1 VNQIQ
6 LLADAVSLGSI
17 YALVALGIGLTFGVM
32 RMINFAHGDLIML
45 GAYALVLPTAA
56 DFAPPLIGAWP
67 AVAMIAAIIAIVA
80 FAALLTERFAFRP
93 LRRREVDGATLLISS
108 FAISY
113 LVQSIVLFVH
123 TGRPKSVSIFPALM
137 RQVELAGIRISL
149 VDVVTVAA
157 CSHRFAVTGLG
168 VFLRRARPGLE
179 VRVVAEDFIM
189 ARLLGVKAD
198 RVIALAFALSGGLAG
213 VVSLLYVSKTGVLD
227 FQMGVP
233 LAVAGFVGTVV
244 GGMGSLLGAV
254 LGGFALGVASTLLQ
268 ALLPEALQPSRD
280 AFLYG
285 LVILVLFFRPQGLF
299 APRAMG
305 ERI

>member
-6 LLADAVSLGSI
+6 LLADAISLGSI
-17 YALVALGIGLTFGVM
+17 YALVALGIGLIFGVM

-45 GAYALVLPTAA
+45 GAYALVVPTAS

-67 AVAMIAAIIAIVA
+67 AVAMIAAIIVIVA

-113 LVQSIVLFVH
+113 LLQSIVLFVH
-123 TGRPKSVSIFPALM
+123 TGRPKSVSIFPELM

-157 CSHRFAVTGLG
+157 TAFLLLALG

-179 VRVVAEDFIM
+179 VRAAAEDFIM

-254 LGGFALGVASTLLQ
+254 LGGFALGVTSTLLQ
-268 ALLPEALQPSRD
+268 ALLPETLQPSRD

-299 APRAMG
+299 APRATG